1 MSLRKSVV
9 VCVFY
14 GLFAACNQTQT
25 KSTQTKKVAD
35 TVFSTII
42 SAEEK
47 SVPASA
53 LIIPGKSI
61 GKILLKEDAELV
73 YKQLGK
79 PDSGDAA
86 MGKSLSTWY
95 ANHNPKGYQTQ
106 IFCSRYMGSPDENTS
121 RVKQIRVTS
130 PFFKTKEGIGAG
142 STLAQIQTKFK
153 VVKTASYLNK
163 KLPYDIFDNQNGI
176 AFEIAGKKCTAVII
190 YLPGDRGGFT
200 YLPFHAEKNQ
210 G

>member
-1 MSLRKSVV
+1 MSLKKFVV

-14 GLFAACNQTQT
+14 SLFAACNQPQT

-35 TVFSTII
+35 TVFNTII

-47 SVPASA
+47 LVSDLA
-53 LIIPGKSI
+53 LIVPGKSI
-61 GKILLKEDAELV
+61 GKISLKENAEEV
-73 YKQLGK
+73 YKTLGK

-130 PFFKTKEGIGAG
+130 PYFKTKEGIGTGAV
-142 STLAQIQTKFK
+142 LAQIQAKFK
-153 VVKTASYLNK
+153 VIKTASFKNK
-163 KLPYDIFDNQNGI
+163 KPPYAIFDNQKGI
-176 AFEIAGKKCTAVII
+176 AFEVSGGKCTAVII
-190 YLPGDRGGFT
+190 YLPGDRGGIT
-200 YLPFHAEKNQ
+200 YLSFHS
-210 G
+210 

>member
-1 MSLRKSVV
+1 MSLKKSVV
-9 VCVFY
+9 ICVFY
-14 GLFAACNQTQT
+14 GLFAACNQPQT

-47 SVPASA
+47 QVSDAA

-61 GKILLKEDAELV
+61 GKISLKENAEEV
-73 YKQLGK
+73 YKILGK

-106 IFCSRYMGSPDENTS
+106 IFCSRNMGSPDENTS

-153 VVKTASYLNK
+153 VVKTASYPDK
-163 KLPYDIFDNQNGI
+163 KPPYQIYDDKKSI
-176 AFEIAGKKCTAVII
+176 AFEIDNNQKCMAVIV
-190 YLPGDRGGFT
+190 YLPGDRGGIT
-200 YLPFHAEKNQ
+200 YLSF
-210 G
+210 

>member
-1 MSLRKSVV
+1 MSLKKSVV

-14 GLFAACNQTQT
+14 GLFAACQQSQT

-47 SVPASA
+47 QVIAAA
-53 LIIPGKSI
+53 LIVPGKSI
-61 GKILLKEDAELV
+61 GHITLRENADSV
-73 YKQLGK
+73 YKALGK

-106 IFCSRYMGSPDENTS
+106 IFCSRYMGPPDENTS

-130 PFFKTKEGIGAG
+130 PFFKTKEGIGTGAV
-142 STLAQIQTKFK
+142 LAQIQAKFK
-153 VVKTASYLNK
+153 VIKTASFKNK
-163 KLPYDIFDNQNGI
+163 KPPYAIFDNQKGI
-176 AFEIAGKKCTAVII
+176 AFEVSGGKCTAVII
-190 YLPGDRGGFT
+190 YLPGDRGGIN
-200 YLPFHAEKNQ
+200 YLPFHS
-210 G
+210 

>member
-1 MSLRKSVV
+1 MSLKKPVV

-14 GLFAACNQTQT
+14 CLFVACNQPQT
-25 KSTQTKKVAD
+25 KSAQTKKVAD

-42 SAEEK
+42 SAEENR
-47 SVPASA
+47 VPAA
-53 LIIPGKSI
+53 TLIVPAKSI
-61 GKILLKEDAELV
+61 GHITLRENADSV

-95 ANHNPKGYQTQ
+95 ANHDPKGYQTQ
-106 IFCSRYMGSPDENTS
+106 VFCSRYLGSLDENIS

-142 STLAQIQTKFK
+142 ATLAQIQAKFK
-153 VVKTASYLNK
+153 VVKTALYPNK
-163 KLPYDIFDNQNGI
+163 KPPYAIYDDKKGI
-176 AFEIAGKKCTAVII
+176 AFEISGGKCTAVII
-190 YLPGDRGGFT
+190 YLPGDRGGIT
-200 YLPFHAEKNQ
+200 YLSFHS
-210 G
+210 

>member
-14 GLFAACNQTQT
+14 GLFAACNQPQS

-47 SVPASA
+47 LVSDAA
-53 LIIPGKSI
+53 LIVPGKSI
-61 GKILLKEDAELV
+61 GKISLKENAEEV
-73 YKQLGK
+73 YKTLGK

-106 IFCSRYMGSPDENTS
+106 IFCSRNMGSPDETTN

-130 PFFKTKEGIGAG
+130 PFFKTKEGIGTGAV
-142 STLAQIQTKFK
+142 LAQIQAKFK
-153 VVKTASYLNK
+153 VIKTASFKNK
-163 KLPYDIFDNQNGI
+163 KPPYTIFDNRKGI
-176 AFEIAGKKCTAVII
+176 AFEVSGGKCTAVII
-190 YLPGDRGGFT
+190 YLPGDRGGIT
-200 YLPFHAEKNQ
+200 YLSF
-210 G
+210 